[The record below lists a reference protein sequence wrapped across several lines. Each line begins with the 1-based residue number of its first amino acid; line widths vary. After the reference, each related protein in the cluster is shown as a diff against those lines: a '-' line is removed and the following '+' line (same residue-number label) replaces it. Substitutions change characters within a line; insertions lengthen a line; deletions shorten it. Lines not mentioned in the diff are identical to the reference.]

1 MNLQRTNLTDEVFN
15 ILSERITSM
24 QYKAGDLLPSQD
36 KLAKEMG
43 VSRNTV
49 REAVNRL
56 ATVGILT
63 AKQGLGTVIESN
75 QVRSATLEIFQNIKK
90 YSKQDAADIIAARYT
105 VERSIVRLA
114 TLNIKKRGVTRL
126 RKNLSEQAEALATE
140 DVSRYTE
147 LDIQFHSHIADASGS
162 RILRNVEMVN
172 LELYRNI
179 IPEIV
184 FNAQHMKVSYD
195 SHKDIFQ
202 AISAHD
208 PTKADKFIAEHTLR
222 ILERLPKNPRLA
234 IVKKALIS
242 KSR

>member
-1 MNLQRTNLTDEVFN
+1 MNLRRTSLTDEVFN
-15 ILSERITSM
+15 ILYERITSM
-24 QYKAGDLLPSQD
+24 HYKVGDLLPSQD
-36 KLAKEMG
+36 NLAKEMG

-63 AKQGLGTVIESN
+63 AKQGLGTVIEST
-75 QVRSATLEIFQNIKK
+75 QTHAATLQIFEDIKK
-90 YSKQDAADIIAARYT
+90 DSKKDAADIISARYT

-114 TLNIKKRGVTRL
+114 ALNIKKREINQL
-126 RKNLSEQAEALATE
+126 SHNLSEQSEAIAGE
-140 DVSRYTE
+140 DISRYTE
-147 LDIQFHSHIADASGS
+147 LDLRFHSLIADASGS
-162 RILRNVEMVN
+162 LILRSVEMVN

-184 FNAQHMKVSYD
+184 FNSQQMKISYD
-195 SHKDIFQ
+195 SHKKIFQ

-208 PTKADKFIAEHTLR
+208 PIKADEFVTDHILK

-234 IVKKALIS
+234 IVKKALVTT
-242 KSR
+242 

>member
-1 MNLQRTNLTDEVFN
+1 MNLHRTSLTDEVFN
-15 ILSERITSM
+15 ILHERITSM
-24 QYKAGDLLPSQD
+24 HYKTGDLLPSQD

-75 QVRSATLEIFQNIKK
+75 RARSATLQIFEDIKK
-90 YSKQDAADIIAARYT
+90 DSKKDAADIISARYT

-114 TLNIKKRGVTRL
+114 ALNIKKREITHL
-126 RKNLSEQAEALATE
+126 RNNLSEQGEAVAGE
-140 DVSRYTE
+140 EVSRYTE
-147 LDIQFHSHIADASGS
+147 LDLKFHSLIADASGS
-162 RILRNVEMVN
+162 RILRSVEMVN

-184 FNAQHMKVSYD
+184 FNAQHMKISYD

-202 AISAHD
+202 AISEHD
-208 PTKADKFIAEHTLR
+208 PIKADKLVTDHILK
-222 ILERLPKNPRLA
+222 ILERLPKNSRLV
-234 IVKKALIS
+234 IVKKALVAT
-242 KSR
+242 

>member
-1 MNLQRTNLTDEVFN
+1 MNLRRTSLTDEVFN
-15 ILSERITSM
+15 ILYERVTSR
-24 QYKAGDLLPSQD
+24 QYKEGDLLPSQD

-56 ATVGILT
+56 ATVGILS
-63 AKQGLGTVIESN
+63 ARQGLGTIIQSN
-75 QVRSATLEIFQNIKK
+75 HARSATLQIFEDIKK
-90 YSKQDAADIIAARYT
+90 DSKQDAADIISARYT

-114 TLNIKKRGVTRL
+114 ALNIKKREITQLGQ
-126 RKNLSEQAEALATE
+126 NLSLQSDAVAGE

-147 LDIQFHSHIADASGS
+147 LDLQFHSLIADASGS
-162 RILRNVEMVN
+162 RILSSVEMVN

-184 FNAQHMKVSYD
+184 FNSQHMKISYD
-195 SHKDIFQ
+195 SHKNIFQ

-208 PTKADKFIAEHTLR
+208 PTKADEFVAGHILK

-234 IVKKALIS
+234 IVKKALVAI
-242 KSR
+242 